1 MVAYIANMTSELGS
15 KANIY
20 FETYYGS
27 GVPVGDGDHPMAKT
41 YQGYE
46 LLTDQP
52 RKHFYG

>member
-1 MVAYIANMTSELGS
+1 MTSELGS